1 MLIVNECVIMGNG
14 RERNTYLVESC
25 HKQIK
30 VAIKYEEYVA
40 SSALAVS
47 LYARP
52 DELYE
57 IEDENLCA
65 EEVNVFSELY
75 AVITVNL
82 PDSVLLPAGVQ
93 YVDVNNYP
101 WICDW
106 LIDNKI
112 AEPTEYSARSG
123 FCVYPAMKFNRNCAD
138 DM

>member
-30 VAIKYEEYVA
+30 VEIKYEEYVA

-57 IEDENLCA
+57 IEDENLCT

-82 PDSVLLPAGVQ
+82 PDSVLLPTVPSMSIRHKDQG
-93 YVDVNNYP
+93 P
-101 WICDW
+101 
-106 LIDNKI
+106 
-112 AEPTEYSARSG
+112 
-123 FCVYPAMKFNRNCAD
+123 
-138 DM
+138 

>member
-1 MLIVNECVIMGNG
+1 MGNG

-25 HKQIK
+25 HKQIE
-30 VAIKYEEYVA
+30 VEIKYEEYVA

-47 LYARP
+47 LYTRP

-57 IEDENLCA
+57 IEDENLCN
-65 EEVNVFSELY
+65 EDVNVFSELY

-82 PDSVLLPAGVQ
+82 PDSVLLPASVQ

-101 WICDW
+101 WICGW

-112 AEPTEYSARSG
+112 AEPT
-123 FCVYPAMKFNRNCAD
+123 
-138 DM
+138 